1 MRYVAAIAHHS
12 AIIILK
18 KAIMSKK
25 TRNRLPERL
34 YFRAIFNQE
43 TPSNLFCSQK
53 LVISQ
58 EDIKRSKKYTGL
70 INAIERNKM
79 FVCVR
84 GFLSLT

>member
-1 MRYVAAIAHHS
+1 MRYVATIAHHS

-25 TRNRLPERL
+25 KQIRLPERL
-34 YFRAIFNQE
+34 YFLANFNQE

-58 EDIKRSKKYTGL
+58 EDIRRSKKYTRL
-70 INAIERNKM
+70 IIAIERNKM
-79 FVCVR
+79 FVCAR